1 MALIQ
6 NILVEHASELAE
18 LAAACGIDWYQISD
32 LSHGRHQN
40 LPTTE
45 KKYKGKCTMWVDERT
60 SAAGTS
66 FIRITFH
73 TRKHGGVT
81 RTWHSHATSLKLP
94 SLPKRSVNTDEAER
108 QRRKSLFVS
117 YREAFFAAPQAITFP
132 YLERKGIA
140 SILNHMDIR
149 VMTDAKVLGKSGQVK
164 PFICFALQS
173 PGGHYV
179 GLQRIYM
186 DGSKKLTA
194 GFIDG
199 QYKGAHAFVGNP
211 DESRTIYIAEGFAT
225 AASIYLATGSA
236 VAFAYSADNLD
247 LVTAHVKSRFEDK
260 EIIIAADN
268 DVSENGNTGLFKAW
282 EAARHNRGKRGCLQI
297 AVPPAPAQE
306 KVDFN
311 DIHVKFGVEALREVL
326 ENPANVRKP
335 SSALEDYLFELLQ
348 HARKQEIPAI
358 VRKLAVATK
367 VPHFLSAEQLADRV
381 VLATGPRAERS
392 VIMKNIK
399 AVIVASLYKA
409 KKLAAISDKNVET
422 RLRFLTQRNPHG
434 HLVIG
439 PDAAAA
445 VQEELGKGQIVI
457 VKAPMG
463 TGKTEIIIR
472 QAMANAFRAAHVLP
486 RVSVV
491 DDAASRLQLDHYR
504 NVDGIMAHF
513 TDKMVTCVN
522 SLGASRFIANG
533 RNWFEGLD
541 LLCLDEASQIFPQVT
556 QLGKA
561 ERRKTNHDALAVAL
575 RTAGSVLIADA
586 DANEYL
592 VNALR
597 RIVPER
603 KITLVE
609 IEHQEDERRRWRVH
623 VNDSISET
631 RGELVRSVLTG
642 ERCILATDNRRK
654 AVETERLLRL
664 MKPDV
669 RILNIHREPSR
680 ENLEKIK
687 RFYAN
692 PNKECLEYDVLIYS
706 PAITSGV
713 SLTIHHFT
721 RHFGIFTGVVKVND
735 LIQMLGRDRTAG
747 AWLLTLA
754 PRTWNQEKLSADVG
768 CETMGQEKTL
778 FSELKFSTE
787 AYEHEARDN
796 LVVLAISILKLKG
809 HLITV
814 EQGLKKRTYRKMSKL
829 LKTISED
836 LTRERLQRILEQA
849 DISEAEYLDFKARWM
864 PTEEEAAAIHAY
876 RIRHHL
882 CADLTE
888 ENVRFMDD
896 GGLKKVVLLETLR
909 TDDRDIQQ
917 FDANQKVTHDPS
929 LRFYAA
935 EKKCML
941 LEALGLLR
949 VDMQDFGG
957 EFTHADCQRVV
968 AYFLEKA
975 PKANFL
981 FRGIIDPARPPRCA
995 TTFVQKIVR
1004 MLGLTLGS
1012 RKSNGRMIRFIDPAS
1027 IETMLSHLNRRRD
1040 RNQTHFSDPLN
1051 LPSTAA

>member
-1 MALIQ
+1 MALVQ
-6 NILVEHASELAE
+6 NILIEHASELAE
-18 LAAACGIDWYQISD
+18 LAATCGIDWYQISD
-32 LSHGRHQN
+32 LNQGRHQN

-45 KKYKGKCTMWVDERT
+45 KKYKGKCTMWVDERA
-60 SAAGTS
+60 SATGTS

-81 RTWHSHATSLKLP
+81 RTWHSHASSGPRLTI
-94 SLPKRSVNTDEAER
+94 PKRDATSEDAER
-108 QRRKSLFVS
+108 QRRKTLFTL
-117 YREAFFAAPQAITFP
+117 YRDAFLGAPRAHAFP

-140 SILNHMDIR
+140 SIVHHMDIR
-149 VMTDAKVLGKSGQVK
+149 VMTDAKVLGKSGHVK

-179 GLQRIYM
+179 GLQRIYA
-186 DGSKKLTA
+186 DGSKKLTT

-199 QYKGAHAFVGNP
+199 QYKGAHAFIGKP
-211 DESRTIYIAEGFAT
+211 EESRTIYIAEGFAT
-225 AASIYLATGSA
+225 AASIYLATGNA
-236 VAFAYSADNLD
+236 VVFAYSADNLD

-268 DVSENGNTGLFKAW
+268 DISTNGNTGVFKAW
-282 EAARHNRGKRGCLQI
+282 EAARHNRGKRGCLQVAI
-297 AVPPAPAQE
+297 PPTSDQE

-311 DIHVKFGVEALREVL
+311 DIHVNAGLGALRDVL
-326 ENPANVRKP
+326 ENPATVTRP
-335 SSALEDYLFELLQ
+335 SSAQVDYLFELLV
-348 HARKQEIPAI
+348 HAKKQEIPAI
-358 VRKLAVATK
+358 VRKLAVTMK
-367 VPHFLSAEQLADRV
+367 VPHFLSAQHLADRLM
-381 VLATGPRAERS
+381 LALGARADRS
-392 VIMKNIK
+392 IIMKNIK
-399 AVIVASLYKA
+399 AVVVAGLYKA
-409 KKLAAISDKNVET
+409 KKIATIEDKSVET
-422 RLRFLTQRNPHG
+422 RLRFLTQRNPDG

-445 VQEELGKGQIVI
+445 VKDELGKGRIVI

-472 QAMANAFRAAHVLP
+472 KAMANALRAAHVLP

-561 ERRKTNHDALAVAL
+561 ERRKTNHEALAVAL

-597 RIVPER
+597 RIVPDR
-603 KITLVE
+603 QITLVE
-609 IEHQEDERRRWRVH
+609 IEHQETERRRWRVH

-631 RGELVRSVLTG
+631 REELVRSVLAG

-654 AVETERLLRL
+654 AVETERLIRL
-664 MKPDV
+664 LKPEI

-687 RFYAN
+687 RFYMN
-692 PNKECLEYDVLIYS
+692 PNKECIEYDVLIYS

-713 SLTIHHFT
+713 SLTVHHFT

-754 PRTWNQEKLSADVG
+754 PRTWNQEKLSADVDI
-768 CETMGQEKTL
+768 ETMGHERTL
-778 FSELKFSTE
+778 FSDLKFSTE
-787 AYEHEARDN
+787 AYEYEARDN

-809 HLITV
+809 HIVTV
-814 EQGLKKRTYRKMSKL
+814 EQGLEKITCRRMSRL

-836 LTRERLQRILEQA
+836 MTRERLQRILGQA
-849 DISEAEYLDFKARWM
+849 DISEAEYLQLKATWM

-882 CADLTE
+882 CADLTQ
-888 ENVRFMDD
+888 ENIRFMDD
-896 GGLKKVVLLETLR
+896 GGLKKVALLETLR
-909 TDDRDIQQ
+909 ADDRDIKL

-935 EKKCML
+935 EKKRML
-941 LEALGLLR
+941 LDALSLLR
-949 VDMQDFGG
+949 IDLQDFRG
-957 EFTHADCQRVV
+957 EFTHAECQKVV
-968 AYFLEKA
+968 AYFLENA

-981 FRGIIDPARPPRCA
+981 FRGIIDPTRPPRCA
-995 TTFVQKIVR
+995 TTFVQKIFR
-1004 MLGLTLGS
+1004 MLGLSLGS

-1027 IETMLSHLNRRRD
+1027 VDTMLSHLKRRRD
-1040 RNQTHFSDPLN
+1040 HNQTHFRDPMKF
-1051 LPSTAA
+1051 PATAA